1 MKTKEQLTSI
11 AEAYLNKANKHLFV
25 TNDGY
30 FFKVE
35 TIERDGNKYYVTIY
49 MSPEKVII
57 RTDEIL
63 SDGRYKLFGNNSV
76 SYMKSTIFT
85 PWNKKKSIPYFKKMK
100 EFVSEIMKDVSLD
113 NKVNQSLTYNYT
125 SQMSE
130 MALKQ

>member
-1 MKTKEQLTSI
+1 
-11 AEAYLNKANKHLFV
+11 
-25 TNDGY
+25 
-30 FFKVE
+30 
-35 TIERDGNKYYVTIY
+35 
-49 MSPEKVII
+49 
-57 RTDEIL
+57 
-63 SDGRYKLFGNNSV
+63 V
-76 SYMKSTIFT
+76 SYMKSSIFT